1 MSKEINSRTIQNLL
15 LLEEPNNTTFIAL
28 YLDIFPSVKS
38 RDFNIELSTIS
49 VDNIGNFVDWN

>member
-15 LLEEPNNTTFIAL
+15 LLEEPNNTTSIAL

-38 RDFNIELSTIS
+38 RDFNIEL
-49 VDNIGNFVDWN
+49 